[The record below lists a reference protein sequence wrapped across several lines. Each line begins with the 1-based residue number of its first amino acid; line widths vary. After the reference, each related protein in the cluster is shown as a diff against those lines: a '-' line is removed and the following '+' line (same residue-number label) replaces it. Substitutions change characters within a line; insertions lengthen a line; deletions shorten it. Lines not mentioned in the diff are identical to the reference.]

1 MSWIQGASQSFY
13 STVTSWAHTKYHG
26 LLNQGATCYLN
37 SVLQVLFMTEDFR
50 EAVKRY
56 TDENPDTQLIDH
68 HLNALFSDL
77 RTSTAYTYNITRTL
91 GIDKVYEQ
99 RDAAEYFERILRMT
113 SEDAS
118 QIFHGLL
125 SQKTTCRKCHADID
139 RDEAFWHLPLALVDS
154 CSDCYS
160 VVDGVKE
167 FFKVSVFCGEDQ
179 MYCDPCDAKV
189 DADTQYV
196 MKHHPE
202 VLILLLKRFDFSY
215 RHMSYVKINCDVDV
229 PSVIQIPER
238 QTYELYAFVDHYG
251 DLRSGHY
258 SATIKDEGEDRWYK
272 FNDTSVTLC
281 HDQPFQSD
289 DTMRSHTAYLLFYR
303 KKKDADTQDNMS
315 TNGGVSLVLTENHYQ
330 CEDAEK
336 FKKQVEGEV
345 DVEMGDD
352 KAVTASADENE
363 TTANEDTVRDVSRG
377 AGLSGEPDNEVN
389 VWQTV
394 PDKNQQNEERN
405 DDYHQD
411 DEEGMRGKAEDQ
423 EQNARLLSV
432 ETKHEESVKFN
443 ESAGADTHRERMLAA
458 NFKPEFSVGPE
469 ICDHSNRLHEASD
482 AQSRIMDAKAH
493 KDETTEGKQSE
504 KHPMEDSDREAEL
517 HEGGLDRQNRNKDQD
532 SNLKTG
538 QQFDPGHAHKEVEE
552 EMKTDF
558 KGNTERTAA
567 NELPSVKGKLLTK
580 YDLLTMTKD
589 QQSREDD
596 VQKKMP
602 QSDPVYRPGSRS
614 RLDRKH
620 EQQRKEERRDV
631 KGNRKEK
638 KYERQ
643 EAVENPDNGNLA
655 DAQRNKGKNPFV
667 HLIDKEKKEDVEIIR
682 YSLKKDRKCSSRD
695 ERIDD
700 FTKSKPFDNQECRR
714 ESIDTLGRHFEDKKD
729 SKRDEEHDRRRES
742 TRKCSESVKSKDS
755 GGLDERI
762 GQKKKQAKEKEEKTA
777 HFHTR
782 EHSGLIENQERGS
795 EQQVNVHN
803 KGGCNQPEG
812 SVEVR
817 GPAKTRKRTRSSILS
832 CIKKGETKAEE
843 TSNCSQHDQNTDS
856 LTKNVSNL
864 KLAELAV
871 PETKKR
877 KTLGCFSLFSRSV
890 KSPEQSGEED

>member
-13 STVTSWAHTKYHG
+13 STVTSWAAHTKYHG

-352 KAVTASADENE
+352 KAVTASADE
-363 TTANEDTVRDVSRG
+363 
-377 AGLSGEPDNEVN
+377 
-389 VWQTV
+389 
-394 PDKNQQNEERN
+394 
-405 DDYHQD
+405 
-411 DEEGMRGKAEDQ
+411 
-423 EQNARLLSV
+423 
-432 ETKHEESVKFN
+432 
-443 ESAGADTHRERMLAA
+443 
-458 NFKPEFSVGPE
+458 
-469 ICDHSNRLHEASD
+469 
-482 AQSRIMDAKAH
+482 
-493 KDETTEGKQSE
+493 
-504 KHPMEDSDREAEL
+504 
-517 HEGGLDRQNRNKDQD
+517 
-532 SNLKTG
+532 
-538 QQFDPGHAHKEVEE
+538 
-552 EMKTDF
+552 
-558 KGNTERTAA
+558 
-567 NELPSVKGKLLTK
+567 
-580 YDLLTMTKD
+580 
-589 QQSREDD
+589 
-596 VQKKMP
+596 
-602 QSDPVYRPGSRS
+602 SDPVYRPGSRS